1 MIQKVDFL
9 SRSNPQGS
17 KPVRQVSS
25 GNQRVQNGSA
35 HHDEA
40 DSDAESEYIYSKAK
54 EQKRLHNEW
63 LSAQD
68 AQSNS
73 EAPSVMNPFDFPSLK
88 VGKKSKVKAARK
100 VSEEGYE
107 SDRRDYANG
116 VNGSS
121 THGSGDADEI
131 NGNSNYRADQNGET
145 NVNYFDPVE
154 LADFVAVLCDPLFLK
169 VFPAVVTDPT
179 FTIPN
184 PKIVS
189 LNERIS
195 TAVRI
200 TNVYSPSQFWFQY
213 GQDTL
218 QPLLKQ
224 LEDFYSSVSEH
235 ELMISNENLQP
246 GLVVAAMCFGVWQR
260 ARIVGKEV
268 NDDLVEVFLI
278 DVGCKV
284 FCNRYYVRYLLEQFT
299 SSPKRA
305 LRGSLV
311 DAYPQNVIDWNFKI
325 RQQFFNLV
333 NDKALYA
340 TIRFHREVDDVFR
353 MELSYE
359 VDSINLG
366 QMLTVGAKEISKSSS
381 YAALMPFA

>member
-1 MIQKVDFL
+1 MDFF
-9 SRSNPQGS
+9 SRSNPQGI
-17 KPVRQVSS
+17 KPGRQVSS
-25 GNQRVQNGSA
+25 GNQKVKNGSA

-40 DSDAESEYIYSKAK
+40 DSDAESEYIYSKAQ

-63 LSAQD
+63 LGAQGT
-68 AQSNS
+68 QSNS
-73 EAPSVMNPFDFPSLK
+73 EVPSVMNPFDFPSLK
-88 VGKKSKVKAARK
+88 VGKKAKAKAARK
-100 VSEEGYE
+100 VSEGYE
-107 SDRRDYANG
+107 SDRREYANG

-121 THGSGDADEI
+121 THGSGEADEI
-131 NGNSNYRADQNGET
+131 NGNSNYRENGET
-145 NVNYFDPVE
+145 NGNYFDPVE

-169 VFPAVVTDPT
+169 VFPEVVTEPT
-179 FTIPN
+179 FMIPN

-218 QPLLKQ
+218 QPLIKQ

-260 ARIVGKEV
+260 AQIVGRDV

-284 FCNRYYVRYLLEQFT
+284 FCNRYYVRYLLKQFT

-311 DAYPQNVIDWNFKI
+311 DASLRNVIDWNFKI
-325 RQQFFNLV
+325 CQQFFNLV

-366 QMLTVGAKEISKSSS
+366 QMLTAVAKEISKSSS